1 MNQSIAIKQ
10 ASESSTSG
18 QSNNSIVSLSTI
30 RMHQRAVKRYRNNM
44 IKQRLSGLGLLLV
57 CWSVWVMTKDLTVS
71 ILIAPLGFTMI
82 FSKKYIMKF
91 NVKE

>member
-1 MNQSIAIKQ
+1 MESTAIKQ
-10 ASESSTSG
+10 APESSVSG
-18 QSNNSIVSLSTI
+18 LSSNRVISLSKVRI
-30 RMHQRAVKRYRNNM
+30 HQRAVKRYRNNM

>member
-1 MNQSIAIKQ
+1 MNQSAAIKQ
-10 ASESSTSG
+10 APESSTSG
-18 QSNNSIVSLSTI
+18 ESSNRVISLSSI

>member
-1 MNQSIAIKQ
+1 MNQSTAIKH
-10 ASESSTSG
+10 APESFTSG
-18 QSNNSIVSLSTI
+18 QSRNSIVSLSTI